1 MDTEKLHTA
10 IMTHQDWGNKL
21 SENDSFYRL
30 LFRLDKV
37 RESNET
43 LSTENVK
50 WLFASY
56 KKWFVKAQKM
66 LEDCNDDNLGNQEA
80 VTYGEQ
86 LKYDILQHV
95 HSIITESKLEEADLI
110 NKLTIIA
117 DMETARIEREA
128 IENKQMQQ

>member
-10 IMTHQDWGNKL
+10 IMVNQDWGNKL

-37 RESNET
+37 RENNEVLT
-43 LSTENVK
+43 SENVK

-56 KKWFVKAQKM
+56 KKWFCRAQEM
-66 LEDCNDDNLGNQEA
+66 LNDCNDDNIGNQEA
-80 VTYGEQ
+80 LTFGEQ
-86 LKYDILQHV
+86 LKFDILQHV
-95 HSIITESKLEEADLI
+95 HTIITESVLEESELI

-117 DMETARIEREA
+117 DMEAARIARENG
-128 IENKQMQQ
+128 EKVME